1 MATIDNTSIYQDII
15 KIASLP
21 ALDTHYRYE
30 AEFWIGDEKVP
41 AIKVISLDR
50 ERNYSQDH
58 SDVIMLR
65 VAVGLGTYTHRIY
78 PFKQSLTVKLYQ
90 KEVIPAG
97 GGKDLDSKPIVSEDY
112 EAILVDAVS
121 PTLVNATQAS
131 DDVETGDRSDILTI
145 DLQLIEKAANRQRG
159 IEVGG
164 VFRNT
169 TVQKVIKLLF
179 SAEIETDKPPIL
191 PFTSKEY
198 EDDVLREAVLGCD
211 IVDCDNTT
219 VYDHIVIPHGTRL
232 VDVPLY
238 LQRVYGVYNTGIG
251 YYYQHGIWFVYPL
264 FNPMRFNDETNHL
277 IIANV
282 PANRMPGIEKSYRV
296 EEPIYYG
303 KTFIIATGD
312 VAHQD
317 TSETL
322 QLNQGNGYVMG
333 RSSGMLDRF
342 SETSANVVKVKED
355 DTTLEGLVE
364 SRSGHNFIRTAKEG
378 ISDNSFLQN
387 SRLAKQVGAL
397 VQLRWDNSK
406 AKILYPGM
414 PLRLL
419 YVKGGEVASLNGCVF
434 QVEEKSSVVESS
446 PSEHRHARN
455 AAITVFI
462 QRDKMD

>member
-15 KIASLP
+15 EIASQP

-30 AEFWIGDEKVP
+30 VEFWIGDEKIK

-50 ERNYSQDH
+50 VRNYSQDH

-65 VAVGLGTYTHRIY
+65 VAVGLGTYTHRLY
-78 PFKQSLTVKLYQ
+78 PFKQSLSVKLYQ
-90 KEVIPAG
+90 KEVLPAG
-97 GGKDLDSKPIVSEDY
+97 GGKDLDSVPIVSEDY

-121 PTLVNATQAS
+121 PSLVNGTQAA
-131 DDVETGDRSDILTI
+131 DDEETGDRSDIVTL
-145 DLQLIEKAANRQRG
+145 DVQLIEKVANVQRG
-159 IEVGG
+159 VEVGG

-179 SAEIETDKPPIL
+179 SAEVDVDKPPIL
-191 PFTSKEY
+191 PFISQEY
-198 EDDVLREAVLGCD
+198 IDDQIREAVVGCD

-238 LQRVYGVYNTGIG
+238 LQRVYGVYNSGIG

-282 PANRMPGIEKSYRV
+282 AANRMPGIEKSYRI
-296 EEPIYYG
+296 EEPIFYG

-312 VAHQD
+312 VVHQD
-317 TSETL
+317 TTETL

-333 RSSGMLDRF
+333 RTSGMLDRF
-342 SETSANVVKVKED
+342 SDATANVVTVKGD

-364 SRSGHNFIRTAKEG
+364 SRSGHNFIRTAKEH
-378 ISDNSFLQN
+378 ISDNTYLQN

-406 AKILYPGM
+406 AKVLYPGM

-419 YVKGGEVASLNGCVF
+419 YIKGGEVVSLNGCVF
-434 QVEEKSSVVESS
+434 QVEEQSSVVESS

-455 AAITVFI
+455 AAITIFV
-462 QRDKMD
+462 QRDKLD